1 MNRAPECS
9 ETCGL
14 AHVLR
19 NKLAIILGT
28 CEILSEQLATN
39 PETLARLRH
48 ITDAAK
54 AMADVVNKPLGR
66 SQGA

>member
-1 MNRAPECS
+1 MTRAPECA

-14 AHVLR
+14 AQVLR

-28 CEILSEQLATN
+28 CEILSQQFATN

-48 ITDAAK
+48 ISDAAK
-54 AMADVVNKPLGR
+54 AMADVINKPLSR